1 MNPTNSS
8 IDRIRGALSGMFIA
22 DAMAMPVHWYY
33 DTKALRRDYGKITD
47 YQKPRNPHPDS
58 ILWRSSFPVKRG
70 AVDILHDQRQYWGE
84 RGVHY
89 HQFLQAGENT
99 LNIKLARELL
109 ILMEQDGCYTP
120 ESWLSRMVSFLMS
133 PESHNDTYIEEY
145 LRHFFS
151 AYADNNDLTGC
162 GRRDEIHIGGY
173 SLMLPLTIALSE
185 QPDYAMRVSL
195 EHLALTHGGPLMKTW
210 GAIIVSTLLNVLK
223 GDSMKDSIKAAAQ
236 ESKIDI
242 DVALF
247 EKLTEYPDTTVVT
260 KHFSSAC
267 YVDYA
272 VPATI
277 FLALKYE
284 NSPEEGIIANTMCGG
299 DNAGRGAVLGALLG
313 AANGMEGWPAEW
325 VDGLLQPPPDIQQI

>member
-1 MNPTNSS
+1 
-8 IDRIRGALSGMFIA
+8 
-22 DAMAMPVHWYY
+22 
-33 DTKALRRDYGKITD
+33 
-47 YQKPRNPHPDS
+47 
-58 ILWRSSFPVKRG
+58 
-70 AVDILHDQRQYWGE
+70 
-84 RGVHY
+84 
-89 HQFLQAGENT
+89 
-99 LNIKLARELL
+99 
-109 ILMEQDGCYTP
+109 
-120 ESWLSRMVSFLMS
+120 
-133 PESHNDTYIEEY
+133 
-145 LRHFFS
+145 
-151 AYADNNDLTGC
+151 
-162 GRRDEIHIGGY
+162 
-173 SLMLPLTIALSE
+173 
-185 QPDYAMRVSL
+185 
-195 EHLALTHGGPLMKTW
+195 LMKTW